1 MDLSPAPDY
10 QIYIKQPFLKTS
22 APLLEHFLMFLMG
35 LSAILINYT
44 ASYGTIAG
52 ADYRGYLHLLRFFL
66 YLIDQQLI
74 I

>member
-1 MDLSPAPDY
+1 
-10 QIYIKQPFLKTS
+10 
-22 APLLEHFLMFLMG
+22 MG